1 MQYFEKQGNAL
12 IFRQD
17 GETVRVEPWQKDSLR
32 VRGTLLSEIEE
43 GSIALLDPEPV
54 EAEIELVDEL
64 KATIKNGKIQA
75 VLELQPWG
83 QKLRITFLNQ
93 KGEVLLSEI
102 ANGGALCLRAHDYRA
117 LKGGAYQLKVSFDS
131 NPDEKIYGMG
141 QYQQERMNLKGCN
154 LELAHRNSQAS
165 IPFYV
170 SSLGY
175 GFLWHNA
182 AVGEVHFGTNTTE
195 WLARTTK
202 QLDYWVTAGDTP
214 AEIEE
219 HFADAIGKVP
229 MMPEYGLGFWQC
241 KLRYYNQEQVL
252 NVAREYKKRG
262 IPLDVFV
269 IDYYHWP
276 RCGDYR
282 FDEEYFPDP
291 KAMIDELHEMG
302 IETMVSIWPQIDWRS
317 ENYEEMKQQGLLVK
331 SNAGVDVQML
341 FHGNNV
347 FLDAT
352 NPRTRKYVWEKVKKN
367 YADLGIRTF
376 WLDEAE
382 PEFSTYEYECYR
394 YAAGPV
400 EEIGNIYPR
409 EYSRMFYEGQKENGQ
424 EDIVNLVRC
433 AWLGSQKYGAL
444 VWSGDIF
451 STYEDFRK
459 QICAGLHMGLCG
471 IPWWTT
477 DIGGFMTDDVND
489 PDFQQLLIR
498 WYEFAVY
505 SAVFRM
511 HGDRG
516 PHNIPPLDDRDFGGG
531 YLYTGQSNELWSYGE
546 ENYRIMKKYYD
557 IRISMHDYI
566 KQLYDEAS
574 ENGSPLIRT
583 MFYEFPDDKKC
594 WELQEQYMFGSEYLV
609 APIFHLNEFEREV
622 YLPAGRWED
631 TRDGKVYEGG
641 QTIRAA
647 APIDSIP
654 VFKKMA

>member
-43 GSIALLDPEPV
+43 GSIALLDPEPM

-214 AEIEE
+214 AEIEG

-594 WELQEQYMFGSEYLV
+594 WELQDQYMFGSEYLV

>member
-43 GSIALLDPEPV
+43 GSIALLDPEPM

-214 AEIEE
+214 AEIEG

-516 PHNIPPLDDRDFGGG
+516 PHNIPTLDDRDFGGG

-594 WELQEQYMFGSEYLV
+594 WELQDQYMFGSEYLV

-641 QTIRAA
+641 QTVLAA

-654 VFKKMA
+654 VFKKIA

>member
-1 MQYFEKQGNAL
+1 MILTRDNLL
-12 IFRQD
+12 IYRYRS
-17 GETVRVEPWQKDSLR
+17 ETVHVEPWGANAVR
-32 VRGTLLSEIEE
+32 VRATKNPAFPENDW
-43 GSIALLDPEPV
+43 ALASRPSAQ
-54 EAEIELVDEL
+54 AEITVSPEGAVL
-64 KATIKNGKIQA
+64 TNGKIR
-75 VLELQPWG
+75 LSLSNNG
-83 QKLRITFLNQ
+83 KITVYNQ
-93 KGEVLLSEI
+93 KDERILEEDTRKF
-102 ANGGALCLRAHDYRA
+102 CA
-117 LKGGAYQLKVSFDS
+117 LKIEAREFRPIPGGDYHLTARFQSLDPNERV
-131 NPDEKIYGMG
+131 YGMG
-141 QYQQERMNLKGCN
+141 QYQQPYLNLKGTD

-165 IPFYV
+165 VPFMI

-175 GFLWHNA
+175 GLLWNNP
-182 AVGEVHFGTNTTE
+182 AVGRAVFGKNVTSFEAFSTQ
-195 WLARTTK
+195 A
-202 QLDYWVTAGDTP
+202 LDYWIVAGDTP
-214 AEIEE
+214 AELIE
-219 HFADAIGKVP
+219 AYGSVAGTVP

-241 KLRYYNQEQVL
+241 KLRYQTQEEL
-252 NVAREYKKRG
+252 LHVAREYKRQG
-262 IPLDVFV
+262 LPIDVIV
-269 IDYYHWP
+269 IDFFHWP
-276 RCGDYR
+276 HQGDWK
-282 FDEEYFPDP
+282 FDPAYWPDP
-291 KAMIDELHEMG
+291 KAMIEELKSMG
-302 IETMVSIWPQIDWRS
+302 IQLMVSIWPTVETDS
-317 ENYEEMKQQGLLVK
+317 ENYEEMLENGYLIRCDR
-331 SNAGVDVQML
+331 GVDTS
-341 FHGNNV
+341 FI
-347 FLDAT
+347 FLDKNTLPFDAT
-352 NPRTRKYVWEKVKKN
+352 NPEARGYVWAKVKEH
-367 YADLGIRTF
+367 YYDAGVRLF

-382 PEFSTYEYECYR
+382 PEYNIYDFDNYR
-394 YAAGPV
+394 YYSGTCLQT
-400 EEIGNIYPR
+400 GNIYPSC
-409 EYSRMFYEGQKENGQ
+409 YSQAFYDGMKAEGEEN
-424 EDIVNLVRC
+424 IVNLLRC
-433 AWLGSQKYGAL
+433 AWAGSQKYGNV
-444 VWSGDIF
+444 VWSGDVP
-451 STYEDFRK
+451 STFEAFYD
-459 QICAGLHMGLCG
+459 QLQAGLNMGLAG

-622 YLPAGRWED
+622 YLPEGRWED

-641 QTIRAA
+641 QTVLAA

>member
-75 VLELQPWG
+75 VLEVQPWG

-409 EYSRMFYEGQKENGQ
+409 EYSRMFYEGQKESGQ

-594 WELQEQYMFGSEYLV
+594 WELQDQYMFGSEYLV

-622 YLPAGRWED
+622 YLPEGRWED